1 MKGRRFFVSFY
12 FIILKMQSQPF
23 IYNNIQPQPAP
34 TQQQQPI
41 KSQQFTQASV
51 IDSLNA
57 VNQHIQQQQQQHQ
70 QQPQPEKKLGMLCT
84 R

>member
-1 MKGRRFFVSFY
+1 
-12 FIILKMQSQPF
+12 MQSQPF

-34 TQQQQPI
+34 TPPTLQQQQPI
-41 KSQQFTQASV
+41 QSQQFTQASV

-70 QQPQPEKKLGMLCT
+70 QQPQPEKKLGMF
-84 R
+84 